1 MEWGEGMCVVGSVVR
16 RGRGAVGENGS
27 EGVSRSG
34 AKACVSWGVSC
45 GVSWSGG
52 RGSRLG
58 VAVEW
63 WIGREGEYRVA
74 GIYEAV
80 VKSVVE
86 W

>member
-1 MEWGEGMCVVGSVVR
+1 MSWSGAKARVSWGALISEGLRVVR
-16 RGRGAVGENGS
+16 RGRGAAGENGA

-63 WIGREGEYRVA
+63 WIGREGNIE
-74 GIYEAV
+74 
-80 VKSVVE
+80 S
-86 W
+86 